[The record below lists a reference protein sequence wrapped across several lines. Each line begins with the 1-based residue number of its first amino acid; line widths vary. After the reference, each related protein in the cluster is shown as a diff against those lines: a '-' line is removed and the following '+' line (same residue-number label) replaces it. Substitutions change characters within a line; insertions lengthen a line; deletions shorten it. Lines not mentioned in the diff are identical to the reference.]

1 MKRILIVV
9 DYQNDF
15 VSGSLGFEK
24 AEELEQAIIS
34 KIEEYQR
41 NGDEIVFTFDTHSE
55 QYLQTQEGKKLPVI
69 HCVKGTPGW
78 NLYGRA
84 ADYCGEGTKRF
95 EKSAF
100 GSMEL
105 AGYLAQRG
113 YDTVELVGVVSNICV
128 ISNAVLAKA
137 ALPEAEIIVDA
148 ACVASNDD
156 ALNEKALDVMESLQ
170 ITLLNRKL

>member
-1 MKRILIVV
+1 MGRILIVV

-15 VSGSLGFEK
+15 VNGSLGFEK
-24 AEELEQAIIS
+24 AAKLEEAIVRKMEAYRRS
-34 KIEEYQR
+34 
-41 NGDEIVFTFDTHSE
+41 GDEIAFTFDTHGAD
-55 QYLQTQEGKKLPVI
+55 YLQTQEGKKLPVP
-69 HCVKGTPGW
+69 HCIKNTPGW

-84 ADYCGEGTKRF
+84 ADFCGEGTKRF
-95 EKSAF
+95 EKGAF

-105 AGYLAQRG
+105 AGYLAQNQ

-148 ACVASNDD
+148 ACTAGNDD
-156 ALNEKALDVMESLQ
+156 VLNEKALDIMRGMQ
-170 ITLLNRKL
+170 ITVTNRI

>member
-24 AEELEQAIIS
+24 AEKLEQAIVG
-34 KIEEYQR
+34 KIEEYQS
-41 NGDEIVFTFDTHSE
+41 NGDETAFTFDTHSE
-55 QYLQTQEGKKLPVI
+55 QYLQTQEGQKLPVI

-78 NLYGRA
+78 NLYGRT
-84 ADYCGEGTKRF
+84 ADYCGEGTKCF
-95 EKSAF
+95 EKGTF

-113 YDTVELVGVVSNICV
+113 YDAVELVGVVSNICV

-148 ACVASNDD
+148 ACTASNDD
-156 ALNEKALDVMESLQ
+156 ALNEKALDVMEGLQ
-170 ITLLNRKL
+170 ITVLNRK